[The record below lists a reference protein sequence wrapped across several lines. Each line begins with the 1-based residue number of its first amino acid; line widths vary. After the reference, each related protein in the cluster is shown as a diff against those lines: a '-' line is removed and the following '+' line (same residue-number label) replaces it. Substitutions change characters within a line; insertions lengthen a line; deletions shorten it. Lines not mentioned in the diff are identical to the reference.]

1 MKKHILFFAAV
12 ILFVSSSFAQNNNY
26 ETTMAK
32 NLELMRSGKTA
43 EELQQAANGFERIA
57 TAEQKEWLPL
67 YYATLTYIN
76 ISAKEKDESKKDQYL
91 DKGQEHLN
99 KALKL
104 VPKESELHV
113 LQGYVHLARINV
125 SPIARGMKYSG
136 MATKAFEKAKTLN
149 PENPRV
155 YFMLA
160 NTKYNTP
167 KMFGGGPEA
176 AKPYL
181 DQAKEKF
188 DVFKP
193 ASAIAPNWGK
203 SQTEAMLANYN

>member
-1 MKKHILFFAAV
+1 MKKHILLFSAA
-12 ILFVSSSFAQNNNY
+12 ILFVLNTFAQSSSF
-26 ETTMAK
+26 ETAMAK

-57 TAEQKEWLPL
+57 AAEQKEWLPL
-67 YYATLTYIN
+67 YYAALTYIN
-76 ISAKEKDESKKDQYL
+76 ISSKESDENKKDQYL

-113 LQGYVHLARINV
+113 LQGYLHLARINV
-125 SPIARGMKYSG
+125 APMARGMKYSG
-136 MATKAFEKAKTLN
+136 MATEAFEMAKSLN
-149 PENPRV
+149 PANPRV
-155 YFMLA
+155 YYMLA

-176 AKPYL
+176 ARPYL
-181 DQAKEKF
+181 EQAKEKYEA
-188 DVFKP
+188 FKP
-193 ASAIAPNWGK
+193 ATAIAPNWGEK
-203 SQTEAMLANYN
+203 QVLSMLEQYR